1 MEGTK
6 KGIHSGEWMS
16 IENARRALEI
26 LVSRPRCGVFF
37 EMELLVSE
45 KDEKA
50 RRGLEELYTY
60 ALNLAVELLRKEET
74 AQCSGNPDC
83 SEKSCP

>member
-1 MEGTK
+1 MAEIEKDT
-6 KGIHSGEWMS
+6 HSGEWMS
-16 IENARRALEI
+16 IENARRALEM

-50 RRGLEELYTY
+50 RRGLEELYAY